1 MQILKK
7 PSEYM
12 LLILAILFK
21 GNPCKTGEVH
31 EELIKRMNGKHPSR
45 ASVINYLGQLHANN
59 HVTSESQTGKGGY
72 HRVYTLKGNQLDFSM
87 RLESQMNDQFR
98 EEYLEPLEALA

>member
-12 LLILAILFK
+12 LLIIAILFN
-21 GNPCKTGEVH
+21 GNPWTSGKIH

-45 ASVINYLGQLHANN
+45 ASVINYLKRLHAHN
-59 HVTSESQTGKGGY
+59 HVTLETRTGKGGY
-72 HRVYTLKGNQLDFSM
+72 YRIYTLKGNQLDFSM
-87 RLESQMNDQFR
+87 RLESQMNNQFR
-98 EEYLEPLEALA
+98 EEYLDPLEALA

>member
-12 LLILAILFK
+12 LLILAMLFT
-21 GNPCKTGEVH
+21 GNPWKTGEIH

-45 ASVINYLGQLHANN
+45 TSVNNYLERLHAYN
-59 HVTSESQTGKGGY
+59 HVTFEPKTGKGGI
-72 HRVYTLKGNQLDFSM
+72 HRIYTLKGNQLDFSM
-87 RLESQMNDQFR
+87 RLENQMNDQFR